1 MNNENLEILIKE
13 LLESSKE
20 RERLEKIKLELE
32 EAKLQMLE
40 NLLETLKYRL

>member
-1 MNNENLEILIKE
+1 MNNEILEILMKE

-20 RERLEKIKLELE
+20 REKLEKRRLELE

-40 NLLETLKYRL
+40 NLFETLKCRL

>member
-1 MNNENLEILIKE
+1 MNNEILEILMKE

-20 RERLEKIKLELE
+20 RERLEKRSVELE

-40 NLLETLKYRL
+40 NLIETLKYRL

>member
-1 MNNENLEILIKE
+1 MNNEILKILMKE
-13 LLESSKE
+13 LLESYKE
-20 RERLEKIKLELE
+20 RERLEKRRLELE

>member
-1 MNNENLEILIKE
+1 MNNEILEILMKK

-20 RERLEKIKLELE
+20 RERLELE

-40 NLLETLKYRL
+40 NLIETLKYRL

>member
-1 MNNENLEILIKE
+1 MNNEILEILMKE
-13 LLESSKE
+13 LLKSSKE
-20 RERLEKIKLELE
+20 RERLELE